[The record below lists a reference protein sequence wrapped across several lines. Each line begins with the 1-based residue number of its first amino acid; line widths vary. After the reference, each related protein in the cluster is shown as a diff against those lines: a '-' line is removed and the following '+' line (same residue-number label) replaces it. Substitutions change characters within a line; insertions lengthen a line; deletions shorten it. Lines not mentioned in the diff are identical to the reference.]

1 MGNVSRRVK
10 HFVPPANETRPG
22 DFAERPERSAV
33 GYGAVRPQPGRGRQ
47 WGWRRTVLVLAAIA
61 IAALAAPHAWPAFE
75 IGNAGTAVVTIEPM
89 PFEKSGDSFPGSA
102 FYYLAADEELKTW
115 APGLGEGIHS
125 DAEPAPSQF
134 GAMVGPSARALRVDN
149 SGVDRNRAE
158 QCLTAAIYYEA
169 ASEPDGGQRA
179 VAQVVLNR
187 VAHSSYPNTVCGVV
201 YQGSERRTGCQ
212 FSFTCDG
219 SLARVPNRLF
229 WERARNVAVAALS
242 GYVYTPVGLA
252 THYHTF
258 AVHPYWSD
266 KLINVANI
274 GAHRF
279 FRFPGRAGE
288 SGAFRYAYVGG
299 EPIAAPHQ
307 RSNAPDPAAEL
318 ALDPLALQ
326 RAYEAGF
333 KSAQA
338 TATTSASFGQSPATP
353 PFGGYTSIRPAPPPA
368 YAPELQERG
377 GDTQYRA
384 EKLPETSTVRPEYV
398 NSGRWIAR
406 PGT

>member
-1 MGNVSRRVK
+1 MAGRMGNESRRVK
-10 HFVPPANETRPG
+10 HSVPPAQAARPG
-22 DFAERPERSAV
+22 DFAVRS
-33 GYGAVRPQPGRGRQ
+33 RFRL
-47 WGWRRTVLVLAAIA
+47 GWPRSLIVLVAIA
-61 IAALAAPHAWPAFE
+61 LPALAAPHAWPAFE
-75 IGNAGTAVVTIEPM
+75 IGNAGQAVVTMEPM
-89 PFEKSGDSFPGSA
+89 PFEKTGESFPGSA
-102 FYYLAADEELKTW
+102 FYYLTAEEEQSTW

-125 DAEPAPSQF
+125 DAEPAPTQF
-134 GAMVGPSARALRVDN
+134 GPLVGPAARAIRIDN
-149 SGVDRNRAE
+149 SGIDRTRAE

-187 VAHSSYPNTVCGVV
+187 VAHKSYPDTVCGVV

-229 WERARNVAVAALS
+229 WERARNVAVAALA

-258 AVHPYWSD
+258 AVHPYWSP

-288 SGAFRYAYVGG
+288 SGAFSFAYLGG
-299 EPIAAPHQ
+299 EPIAAPH
-307 RSNAPDPAAEL
+307 RPSAAPDAAAEL
-318 ALDPLALQ
+318 ALDPLALE

-333 KSAQA
+333 KSAQTA
-338 TATTSASFGQSPATP
+338 TTTSASFGQASPAQVT
-353 PFGGYTSIRPAPPPA
+353 GGFAPSRAAPPPD
-368 YAPELQERG
+368 YAPELEQRG
-377 GDTQYRA
+377 GEALYRA
-384 EKLPETSTVRPEYV
+384 EKLPQTSTVRPEYE

>member
-1 MGNVSRRVK
+1 MGEIAPRQ
-10 HFVPPANETRPG
+10 G
-22 DFAERPERSAV
+22 L
-33 GYGAVRPQPGRGRQ
+33 RGGIRL
-47 WGWRRTVLVLAAIA
+47 GWRRAALLLAAIA
-61 IAALAAPHAWPAFE
+61 VPALALADAWPSFDV
-75 IGNAGTAVVTIEPM
+75 GNAGQAVVTMQPM
-89 PFEKSGDSFPGSA
+89 PFEKTGESFPGSA
-102 FYYLAADEELKTW
+102 FYYLSADEELKTW

-125 DAEPAPSQF
+125 DAEPAPAPF
-134 GAMVGPSARALRVDN
+134 GALVGPAARGMRVDF
-149 SGVDRNRAE
+149 SGIDRTRAE

-187 VAHSSYPNTVCGVV
+187 VAHKSYPDTVCGVV

-229 WERARNVAVAALS
+229 WERARNVAVAALA

-258 AVHPYWSD
+258 AVHPYWSP
-266 KLINVANI
+266 KLVNVANI

-279 FRFPGRAGE
+279 FRFPGKAGE
-288 SGAFRYAYVGG
+288 SGAFNFAYLGG
-299 EPIAAPHQ
+299 EPIAAPH
-307 RSNAPDPAAEL
+307 RPSAVPDAAAEL
-318 ALDPLALQ
+318 ALDPLALE

-338 TATTSASFGQSPATP
+338 SAATPASVGSASFGQSVPAQVA
-353 PFGGYTSIRPAPPPA
+353 GGFAPNRPAPPPS
-368 YAPELQERG
+368 YAPELEERG
-377 GDTQYRA
+377 GEALYRA
-384 EKLPETSTVRPEYV
+384 DKLPGTSTVRPEYE

>member
-1 MGNVSRRVK
+1 MGNESRRLK
-10 HFVPPANETRPG
+10 NIIPPAREAQPG
-22 DFAERPERSAV
+22 DFAEHPRFRP
-33 GYGAVRPQPGRGRQ
+33 
-47 WGWRRTVLVLAAIA
+47 GWRRSLIVLAAIA
-61 IAALAAPHAWPAFE
+61 LPALAAPHAWPAFE
-75 IGNAGTAVVTIEPM
+75 IGNACQAVVTMAPM
-89 PFEKSGDSFPGSA
+89 PFEKTGESFPGSA
-102 FYYLAADEELKTW
+102 FYYLTAEEEQSTW

-125 DAEPAPSQF
+125 DAEPAPTQF
-134 GAMVGPSARALRVDN
+134 GPLVGPAARALRVDN
-149 SGVDRNRAE
+149 SGIDRTRAE

-219 SLARVPNRLF
+219 SLARLPNRLF

-258 AVHPYWSD
+258 AVHPYWSP
-266 KLINVANI
+266 KLVNVANI

-288 SGAFRYAYVGG
+288 SGAFRFGYLGG
-299 EPIAAPHQ
+299 EPIAAPH
-307 RSNAPDPAAEL
+307 RASAVPDAAAEL
-318 ALDPLALQ
+318 ALDPLALE

-338 TATTSASFGQSPATP
+338 VNSATPASVSFGQGTAPPAASGFAP
-353 PFGGYTSIRPAPPPA
+353 SRPAPPPA
-368 YAPELQERG
+368 YAPELEQRG
-377 GDTQYRA
+377 GEALYRA
-384 EKLPETSTVRPEYV
+384 DKLPGTSTVRPEYE

-406 PGT
+406 PGI